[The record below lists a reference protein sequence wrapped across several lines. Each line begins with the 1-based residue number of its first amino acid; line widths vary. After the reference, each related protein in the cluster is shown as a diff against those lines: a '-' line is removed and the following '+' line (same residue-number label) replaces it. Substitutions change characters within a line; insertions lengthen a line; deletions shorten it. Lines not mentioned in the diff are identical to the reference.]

1 MYGCNDTPLILSYL
15 ILSYLIYQ
23 EGGYH
28 MENIAAAAAAFWAG

>member
-1 MYGCNDTPLILSYL
+1 MIRPLSYL